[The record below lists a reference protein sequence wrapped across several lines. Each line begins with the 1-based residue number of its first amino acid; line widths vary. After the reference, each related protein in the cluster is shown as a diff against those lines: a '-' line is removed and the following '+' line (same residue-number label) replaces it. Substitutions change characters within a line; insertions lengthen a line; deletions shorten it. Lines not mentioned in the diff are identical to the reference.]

1 MCYTNSKTFPRW
13 FLLLPSEI
21 LSAPLF
27 PSSSRHRKGAKRE
40 RERERERVIGFGS
53 SASIDGGVTS
63 GKDGRGHGSVDPA
76 YADLGRSGV

>member
-40 RERERERVIGFGS
+40 RERVIGFGS

-63 GKDGRGHGSVDPA
+63 GKDGRGHGNVDPA